1 MTKRPKRLEVFDE
14 DTLKDLAALQNPSI
28 RGRGTSAGISTRSRS
43 AKVPSIYYVSTMGEG
58 GGLIKK
64 TNFAYILSWLNL
76 RKVSLWLQ
84 TPKKVPNHSTEQLL
98 FRWL

>member
-43 AKVPSIYYVSTMGEG
+43 AKVPSIYYVSTMGEEG
-58 GGLIKK
+58 GGTLCFEWAELDHKGD
-64 TNFAYILSWLNL
+64 TSHAH
-76 RKVSLWLQ
+76 RKLM
-84 TPKKVPNHSTEQLL
+84 KRKN
-98 FRWL
+98 

>member
-43 AKVPSIYYVSTMGEG
+43 AKVPSIYYVSTMGEEG
-58 GGLIKK
+58 GGHCVFKWISPGHFKPMANA
-64 TNFAYILSWLNL
+64 TI
-76 RKVSLWLQ
+76 
-84 TPKKVPNHSTEQLL
+84 
-98 FRWL
+98 

>member
-14 DTLKDLAALQNPSI
+14 DTLKDLAALQNPTI

-58 GGLIKK
+58 GEAHKK
-64 TNFAYILSWLNL
+64 ANFAYILSCLISE
-76 RKVSLWLQ
+76 RFSLWLQ
-84 TPKKVPNHSTEQLL
+84 SPKKSTKSQN
-98 FRWL
+98 

>member
-43 AKVPSIYYVSTMGEG
+43 AKVPSIYYVSTMGEEG
-58 GGLIKK
+58 GAHYKSQSCLHFK
-64 TNFAYILSWLNL
+64 LLNL
-76 RKVSLWLQ
+76 RKVFSLALIS
-84 TPKKVPNHSTEQLL
+84 KKGAI
-98 FRWL
+98 